1 MRYGGCTLVR
11 QHFSLVHLEDG
22 NRCLRS
28 TCDEVGGLVLDAC
41 EVTAEP
47 LGTEDC
53 VFRHAPSKQLL
64 VAKPW
69 TNVCR
74 RSHVDKGC
82 HTSYAAVD
90 VVCVRN
96 ALGGE
101 AQPNVREP

>member
-1 MRYGGCTLVR
+1 VR